1 MSDLTV
7 QVRFFAG
14 HRAIV
19 GTAEQQRRLPA
30 GSRVADLW
38 QQLCDDYPAL
48 APYLGR
54 MLIARNQEFCT
65 VETPLQ
71 EGDEIA
77 FIPPVSGG
85 RPRQ

>member
-1 MSDLTV
+1 MNDLTV
-7 QVRFFAG
+7 RVRFFAG

-19 GTAEQQRRLPA
+19 GAAEQQRRLTA
-30 GSRVADLW
+30 GSSVGDLW
-38 QQLCDDYPAL
+38 QQLSDEYPAL

-65 VETPLQ
+65 LESALQ

-85 RPRQ
+85 RARQ